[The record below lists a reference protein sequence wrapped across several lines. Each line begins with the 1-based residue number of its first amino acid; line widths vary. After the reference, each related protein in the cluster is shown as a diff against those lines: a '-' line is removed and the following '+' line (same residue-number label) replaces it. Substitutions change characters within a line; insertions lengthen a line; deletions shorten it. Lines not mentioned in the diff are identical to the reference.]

1 MEHLFME
8 EKWETETTFPPVSV
22 LFMLVGTIN
31 QPFVY
36 LLSSFSFV
44 RNKGRNDIVVSK
56 RQIM

>member
-8 EKWETETTFPPVSV
+8 EKWQKETTFPPVSV

>member
-8 EKWETETTFPPVSV
+8 EKWQKGTTFPPVSV